1 MISTLSLDLARILQA
16 AHTTIQAQRVRRGQE
31 AIVKDGRISGQVA
44 YGYRK
49 VVSLDG
55 KNGRREVDPDQAQVV
70 RRIFR
75 EYLDGSTPL
84 DIAKGLNADGI
95 PGPRGGPWKFGA
107 IYGNR
112 DAGTGILRNRLYVG
126 VNEWGRTV
134 TRHNRHKGTSTAKVT
149 PKADRLVI
157 EVPHMR
163 ILDDEVFQ
171 AAQDR
176 IELRHSVDLGII
188 SREARS

>member
-16 AHTTIQAQRVRRGQE
+16 EHTMIQAQRVRRGQE

-49 VVSLDG
+49 VASLDG
-55 KNGRREVDPDQAQVV
+55 KNGRCEVDPDQAEVV

-75 EYLDGSTPL
+75 EYLEGRTPL
-84 DIAKGLNADGI
+84 DIAKGLNADGV
-95 PGPRGGPWKFGA
+95 PGPRGKPWKPGA

-112 DAGTGILRNRLYVG
+112 DTGAGILLNRLYVG

-134 TRHNRHKGTSTAKVT
+134 TRRNRHKGTSTAKVT
-149 PKADRLVI
+149 AKADRLVV
-157 EVPHMR
+157 EVPHLR

-176 IELRHSVDLGII
+176 IESRRSVGPGF
-188 SREARS
+188 SPPEAAS